1 MEEKKVDAH
10 HEANFIK
17 NKVLVM
23 VLVIGVILVAIFVL
37 YQYLKYSQYNQYH
50 IDESKIADSSLFIW
64 GIDKVNSKYDVL
76 KVDGWIAYKGESIS
90 TWELSMIIQNDDK
103 CYVVP
108 MALQNR
114 ADITETMN
122 DGFNYDNSGFAVT
135 INKRYIQSG
144 SVHYYVLYKNNGK
157 EMIVDIDGAIGGET

>member
-1 MEEKKVDAH
+1 M
-10 HEANFIK
+10 
-17 NKVLVM
+17 
-23 VLVIGVILVAIFVL
+23 
-37 YQYLKYSQYNQYH
+37 
-50 IDESKIADSSLFIW
+50 
-64 GIDKVNSKYDVL
+64 
-76 KVDGWIAYKGESIS
+76 DGWIAYKGESIS

>member
-64 GIDKVNSKYDVL
+64 GIDAVDSKYDVL
-76 KVDGWIAYKGESIS
+76 KVSGWMAYRGESIS
-90 TWELSMIIQNDDK
+90 TWDLSMVIQNDDN

-114 ADITETMN
+114 TDITETMN